1 MDEVTTASFGNVNNF
16 EHRRLAAT
24 AASSVTD
31 ARMLL
36 LIKPPGIC
44 ANESGRCV
52 FYCSFQLE
60 RRL

>member
-1 MDEVTTASFGNVNNF
+1 MDEVTTASFGKVNGF

-36 LIKPPGIC
+36 LIEPPGIC

-52 FYCSFQLE
+52 FIPSIVLFS
-60 RRL
+60 